1 MRSSLIPSN
10 YNKSPS
16 FIDRVRRGYIADKC
30 DRKLEPLPFDSLY
43 ISDEVKLRHRS
54 KSIFSRCQKFGIDD
68 YKSLSRLE
76 KSVLRE
82 VNPVA
87 KQTALDS
94 IQVATKI
101 KQKLD
106 KDYGEGKYVFCC
118 IGTSP
123 SGLARVLEFMGVE
136 TKYLPISKLNWLP
149 KVSAWK
155 EYSDKFSNYE
165 KFLAEQGLSSDN
177 VSNSE
182 RHYLFYDYWQQGMSL
197 IVFEEMMKEYFGLD
211 LPNVSFESVNNLC
224 YQACLEN
231 LQEPDYSKNYVSYY
245 MEDKHI
251 EEFGGVPHLP
261 IEDIDK
267 IDECKFH
274 ENLLA
279 KSFNFFVI
287 DELSKKRLLKNNPNN
302 ENLPF

>member
-1 MRSSLIPSN
+1 MRSSLLPPI
-10 YNKSPS
+10 YQKSPS
-16 FIDRVRRGYIADKC
+16 FIDRVRRGFIADRC
-30 DRKLEPLPFDSLY
+30 DRKLKPLPFDSLY

-54 KSIFSRCQKFGIDD
+54 KSIFSRSQKFNIDD

-82 VNPVA
+82 VNPIS
-87 KQTALDS
+87 KQVALDS

-123 SGLARVLEFMGVE
+123 SGIARVLEFMGVE

-149 KVSAWK
+149 NVSAWR

-165 KFLAEQGLSSDN
+165 KFLDEQGISPEKVVNSDK
-177 VSNSE
+177 
-182 RHYLFYDYWQQGMSL
+182 HFLFYDYWQQGMSL
-197 IVFEEMMKEYFGLD
+197 IVFEEMMKKHFGLD
-211 LPNVSFESVNNLC
+211 LPNVSFESVNDLC
-224 YQACLEN
+224 YRACLEN
-231 LQEPDYSKNYVSYY
+231 LQEPEYSKRYIQKY
-245 MEDKHI
+245 MDDMEI

-261 IEDIDK
+261 IENIDK

-287 DELSKKRLLKNNPNN
+287 DELNRKRLLKKNIKN
-302 ENLPF
+302 EKLPF